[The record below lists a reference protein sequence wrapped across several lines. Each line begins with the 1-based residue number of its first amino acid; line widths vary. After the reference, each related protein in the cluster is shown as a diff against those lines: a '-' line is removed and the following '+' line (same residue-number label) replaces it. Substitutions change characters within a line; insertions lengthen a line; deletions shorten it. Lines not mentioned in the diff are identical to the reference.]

1 MNYNKFV
8 KKYKPFKNEI
18 NPNES
23 YNGFLFETYGTDL
36 TFITSSEFHVRQIWT
51 LISAENEEEYIIP
64 GYHIIN
70 REGYFLTEKPWED
83 GSIEINLNELITVGL
98 AKYTAIDF
106 IEEEL
111 GIPLEDFEDRIHE
124 YYSSLF

>member
-36 TFITSSEFHVRQIWT
+36 TFITSSEVHPKQIWT
-51 LISAENEEEYIIP
+51 LVSAENEEEYIIP
-64 GYHIIN
+64 GYHYVN
-70 REGYFLTEKPWED
+70 REGYFFTEKPWDDEN
-83 GSIEINLNELITVGL
+83 IEINLNELITVGL

-106 IEEEL
+106 IEDEL
-111 GIPLEDFEDRIHE
+111 GIPLEDFEDRIHD
-124 YYSSLF
+124 YYSNLF